1 MRTFWKDARKNKAFL
16 LFLALA
22 LLLLVFSALAEWI
35 VPHDPYE
42 TDFDLLLCAPSREHI
57 CGTDGVGRCL
67 FCRILAGAKYSL
79 IATFAMVL
87 LTTMIG
93 TTLGMTSG
101 FFGGVVDA
109 VIMRVTDIL
118 LSIPV
123 QVFCIAMIAMMR
135 PGLGTVIIAISLLWW
150 TKYARMTRNE
160 VMKIRKAEYVEEAV
174 LGGESNFRIL
184 FRYMLPNILPQIV
197 VMSALDV
204 GRMMLAIAG
213 YSYLGLSAQPPTP
226 EWGYML
232 SEGKRYIQT
241 SPWMML
247 YPGVAIFVTVVL
259 FNLLGDSLR
268 DVLDPKS
275 KSRIKNL

>member
-1 MRTFWKDARKNKAFL
+1 MRTFWKDAKKNKAFL
-16 LFLALA
+16 LFLTLA
-22 LLLLVFSALAEWI
+22 VLLLLFSAFAEYI
-35 VPHDPYE
+35 IPHDPYE
-42 TDFDLLLCAPSREHI
+42 TNFDLLLSAPDSGHI

-79 IATFAMVL
+79 VATFAMVL
-87 LTTMIG
+87 LTMLIG

-101 FFGGVVDA
+101 FFGGAVDA
-109 VIMRVTDIL
+109 VIMRITDIL

-123 QVFCIAMIAMMR
+123 QVFCIAMIAVMS
-135 PGLGTVIIAISLLWW
+135 PGLGTVIVAVSLLWW

-160 VMKIRKAEYVEEAV
+160 VMKIRKMEYVEEAV
-174 LGGESNFRIL
+174 LGGESSFRIL
-184 FRYMLPNILPQIV
+184 FRYMLPNILPQIIV
-197 VMSALDV
+197 LAALDV

-241 SPWMML
+241 APWMML
-247 YPGVAIFVTVVL
+247 YPGIAIFITVVL

-275 KSRIKNL
+275 KSRVKNL